1 MKKKPKKILIV
12 DDEKNIVLSLTQIL
26 SESGYEV
33 FDCDQ
38 SNKALATIEK
48 TKPDL
53 LLLDV
58 WMPGMD
64 GLTLLKKVKKKYASL
79 PIVVMSGHLNAESAV
94 DLVRL
99 GASTFLEKPF
109 GADMIVRKLQKVF
122 ESVGKKSLSEHAV
135 LDSSFFR
142 QSDKEQR
149 TLRSSVLTKGV
160 GIHTGQNTGIILS
173 PLPEDSGV
181 VFEDISSGETMQA
194 SVEYVFNT
202 DYSTNLKK
210 GDFELRV
217 VEHLLAALHAYGI
230 TNVKVKASKEIPILD
245 GSAKPFCELI
255 EKAGIEKQSK
265 KKQVFVPDRTI
276 KYQDEKDTNK
286 WIEISPYDGL
296 SIDYELFVSKEFG
309 SQKIDVDF
317 SKKKSDFFSREI
329 APCRT
334 FGFLNETKQLQSSG
348 LARGAN
354 LDNGLLLHDSRVI
367 NSDLHFKDEFARHKV
382 IDILGDFFLTR
393 GRPLRARI
401 VARGT
406 GHRHNHALLKQIF
419 HLSSKPSVSQAL

>member
-1 MKKKPKKILIV
+1 MNKKSKKILIV
-12 DDEKNIVLSLTQIL
+12 DDEKNIVLSLNQIL
-26 SESGYEV
+26 TESGYEV
-33 FDCDQ
+33 FTCDQ
-38 SNKALATIEK
+38 SNKALGIIEQ
-48 TKPDL
+48 TNPDL

-64 GLTLLKKVKKKYASL
+64 GLTLLKKVKKEYPKL
-79 PIVVMSGHLNAESAV
+79 PVIVMSGHLNAESAV

-122 ESVGKKSLSEHAV
+122 ESVGKESPSGQTV
-135 LDSSFFR
+135 LASSFFR
-142 QSDKEQR
+142 ESQKEQK

-181 VFEDISSGETMQA
+181 VFEDISSGEMMQA

-265 KKQVFVPDRTI
+265 KKQVLAPLKTI
-276 KYQDEKDTNK
+276 KYQDENDANK

-309 SQKIDVDF
+309 SQKIDIDF
-317 SKKKSDFFSREI
+317 SKEKDDFFSREI

-334 FGFLNETKQLQSSG
+334 FGFLDETKQLQSSG

-354 LDNGLLLHDSRVI
+354 LGNGLLLHDSRVI
-367 NSDLHFKDEFARHKV
+367 NSDLLFDNEFARHKV
-382 IDILGDFFLTR
+382 IDILGDFFLTG

-406 GHRHNHALLKQIF
+406 GHRHNHALLKQVF
-419 HLSSKPSVSQAL
+419 HLSSKLFASKAL